1 MKHSKALLSGLA
13 VLAALTLGAP
23 RAHAQ
28 EDEAKPKPAAKAP
41 PLMGMGQDDAEQTP
55 ANELQPDNRPLTG
68 MQTPTLGTP
77 QFRHSYWVPGLQ
89 YGNTTQN
96 YALNQTSSADWTVNS
111 YVAGNLSLLEAW
123 SHSQL
128 SMNYSGG
135 GLFST
140 NSAQDNSYFH
150 QLGLVQAFQRRRW
163 QVQFLDQFSYLP
175 EAQFGFGGAANLNT
189 PGIGGSLGGSL
200 PGLQGTYV
208 PNQSILTSVGS
219 RYSNAFATQVSYALS
234 RRGSLTVAGSY
245 GILRFVEAGNIESD
259 TVSGT
264 VGYDYALTSEDQL
277 GGQYRFSAYHFA
289 GFPQAFADH
298 TLQIVYG
305 RKITGR
311 LALQLAGGPELSTF
325 RIPIGNSSSRLSA
338 SGRASLSYGF
348 KRGSISLGYD
358 HSVSNGGGVLIGSST
373 DSVSMDAN
381 RQISRQ
387 WQMQGNFGYA
397 RNHALVNANAQ
408 GYDTWFAGGG
418 LSRPLGRNASLSFG
432 YTARIQASQL
442 PVCAAGNCSTSFTQH
457 QISLGFQWHTRPFVI
472 R

>member
-1 MKHSKALLSGLA
+1 M
-13 VLAALTLGAP
+13 LAALALGAP
-23 RAHAQ
+23 RARAQ
-28 EDEAKPKPAAKAP
+28 EDETQPKPAAKAP
-41 PLMGMGQDDAEQTP
+41 LLIGMGQDDAEQTP

-68 MQTPTLGTP
+68 VQTPTLGSA

-96 YALNQTSSADWTVNS
+96 FALNQASSGDWTANS

-123 SHSQL
+123 SHAQL

-140 NSAQDNSYFH
+140 NSAQGNGYFH
-150 QLGLVQAFQRRRW
+150 QLGLVQVFQRQRW
-163 QVQFLDQFSYLP
+163 QVLFLDQFSYLP
-175 EAQFGFGGAANLNT
+175 EAQFGFGGAANLSI

-200 PGLQGTYV
+200 PGLQNSYV
-208 PNQSILTSVGS
+208 PNQSILTSAGP
-219 RYSNAFATQVSYALS
+219 RYSNAFATQASYALS
-234 RRGSLTVAGSY
+234 RRGTLTVAGSY

-259 TVSGT
+259 NVNGN

-277 GGQYRFSAYHFA
+277 GGVYRFSAYHFA
-289 GFPQAFADH
+289 GFPQALGDH
-298 TLQIVYG
+298 SFHFVYG

-311 LALQLAGGPELSTF
+311 LALQVSGGPELTTF
-325 RIPIGNSSSRLSA
+325 RIPIGNISDTLSV
-338 SGRASLSYGF
+338 SGGASLSYGF
-348 KRGSISLGYD
+348 KRGGLSLSYD
-358 HSVSNGGGVLIGSST
+358 HGVSNGGGALIGSST
-373 DSVSMDAN
+373 DRVGLDAN
-381 RQISRQ
+381 RQISRE

-397 RNHALVNANAQ
+397 RNHALVTANGQ
-408 GYDTWFAGGG
+408 GYDTWFAGAG

-432 YTARIQASQL
+432 YTARIQVSQL